1 MTSAT
6 IELYKALVSAGVDED
21 RARQVAE
28 DVVTKDDAKHF
39 ATRADAAEL
48 RSELSRLEVR
58 FYRALAIADGHHHW
72 CRCRLAA
79 AALSQRH
86 KKSAVEN
93 GSIKAAEAL
102 KRRKSDIVRA
112 VSQVWRRPMSGNVKQ
127 TTPL

>member
-39 ATRADAAEL
+39 ATKADAAEL

-58 FYRALAIADGHHHW
+58 FYRALALQTVTIIG
-72 CRCRLAA
+72 
-79 AALSQRH
+79 
-86 KKSAVEN
+86 AVV
-93 GSIKAAEAL
+93 GL
-102 KRRKSDIVRA
+102 L
-112 VSQVWRRPMSGNVKQ
+112 Q
-127 TTPL
+127 LL